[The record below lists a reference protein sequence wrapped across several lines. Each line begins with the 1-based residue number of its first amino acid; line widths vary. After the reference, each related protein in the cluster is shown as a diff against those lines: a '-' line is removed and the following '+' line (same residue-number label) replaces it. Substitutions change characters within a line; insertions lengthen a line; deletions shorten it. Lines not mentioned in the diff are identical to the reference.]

1 MLATSQ
7 RLQTHMRRWLVLIV
21 LVLAAAPGL
30 RAAQKDDR
38 QLGGQAAD
46 AVRTYAHYSI
56 FDDITISVMDGTVT
70 LNGRVTSPQKRNDIG
85 ARVAKIDGIR
95 SVVNDIGVLPD
106 SPLDASI
113 RTRIASAIYNH
124 PSFWRYASMANP
136 PIHIIVEHACAYR
149 QAPSARRS
157 IAASPTRWRWWTARS
172 ALPTN

>member
-1 MLATSQ
+1 
-7 RLQTHMRRWLVLIV
+7 
-21 LVLAAAPGL
+21 
-30 RAAQKDDR
+30 
-38 QLGGQAAD
+38 
-46 AVRTYAHYSI
+46 
-56 FDDITISVMDGTVT
+56 MDGTVT

-136 PIHIIVEHACAYR
+136 PIHIIVEHARVTLTGAVGTEVDRRLAY
-149 QAPSARRS
+149 SL
-157 IAASPTRWRWWTARS
+157 
-172 ALPTN
+172 ALVDGTLGVTNELKIDR